1 MENIIKLSEHEWR
14 LDPTGA
20 MKVPVRLFSSPELL
34 KDLEETVFTQAKN
47 VATLPGLVD
56 YSIAMPDAHSGY
68 GFPIGGIGAFDPEN
82 GGVICM
88 GGIGFDISCGVR
100 TLTTGLK
107 LHEVMPHLEKLINQL
122 YADIPAG
129 LGVPGEI
136 KANHQVLEEIAR
148 GGAAWAVEHGYGV
161 KEDLAHIENDGR
173 LEGADPANVS
183 KMAKDR
189 QKDKMGTLGSGN
201 HYLEVQVVE
210 EIYDQEIAAKW
221 GLDYNSIVITFHCG
235 SRAYGHQIGTDYLK
249 ILDQASKKYGIA
261 LPDRELVCAPIKSE
275 EGQRFLSAVLAGI
288 NCALAN
294 RQIIAHLIRQSVR
307 KIFPSAP
314 VATLYDVSHNTAK
327 FEEHETSQGKKRLLV
342 HRKGATRAFKDQPV
356 IIGGSMGT
364 ASYLLLGLGDERS
377 FSSCVHGAGRIMSRT
392 KAKRQWF
399 GKKLQDDLEKQGILI
414 RSHSLPGLA
423 EEAPGAYKNI
433 EVVIA
438 AVDTIGLAKKIIKLK
453 PLACVKG

>member
-1 MENIIKLSEHEWR
+1 MENLKQISPHEWR
-14 LDPTGA
+14 LDLTGA

-68 GFPIGGIGAFDPEN
+68 GFPIGGIGAFDPEA

-100 TLTTGLK
+100 TMTTGLVR
-107 LHEVMPHLEKLINQL
+107 HEVQPHLEKLIAQL
-122 YADIPAG
+122 YADVPAG
-129 LGVPGEI
+129 LGVPGAI
-136 KANHQVLEEIAR
+136 KTNNQALDEIAR
-148 GGAAWAVEHGYGV
+148 GGAVWAVEHNYGV
-161 KEDLAHIENDGR
+161 KEDLARIENEGR
-173 LEGADPANVS
+173 IEGADPINVS
-183 KMAKDR
+183 KTAKDR

-210 EIYDQEIAAKW
+210 EIYDQEVAARW
-221 GLDYNSIVITFHCG
+221 GLDFNSIVITFHCG

-249 ILDQASKKYGIA
+249 ILDQASTKYGIS

-275 EGQRFLSAVLAGI
+275 EGQRFLGAVLAGI

-294 RQIIAHLIRQSVR
+294 RQIIAHLIRQSVK
-307 KIFPSAP
+307 KIFPPAP
-314 VATLYDVSHNTAK
+314 VDTLYDVSHNTAK
-327 FEEHETSQGKKRLLV
+327 FEEHETSQGRRKLLV

-377 FSSCVHGAGRIMSRT
+377 FASCVHGAGRIMSRT

-399 GKKLQDDLEKQGILI
+399 GKKLQADLEKQGILI

-438 AVDTIGLAKKIIKLK
+438 AVDAIGLARKIIKLQ

>member
-1 MENIIKLSEHEWR
+1 MPELKQINPNEWR
-14 LDPTGA
+14 LEPVPP

-82 GGVICM
+82 NGVICM

-107 LHEVMPHLEKLINQL
+107 LHEVMPHMDKLINQL

-136 KANHQVLEEIAR
+136 KANHQVLDEIAR
-148 GGAAWAVEHGYGV
+148 GGAAWAVEHGYGLP
-161 KEDLAHIENDGR
+161 EDLKRIENDGR

-183 KMAKDR
+183 KTAKDR

-210 EIYDQEIAAKW
+210 EIYDQEIATKW

-249 ILDQASKKYGIA
+249 ILDQASNKYGIK

-275 EGQRFLSAVLAGI
+275 EGQRFLGAVLAGI
-288 NCALAN
+288 NSALAN

-307 KIFPSAP
+307 KIFPSSP
-314 VATLYDVSHNTAK
+314 VTTLYDVSHNTAK
-327 FEEHETSQGKKRLLV
+327 FEEHPTSTGVKKLLV

-377 FSSCVHGAGRIMSRT
+377 FASCVHGAGRIMSRT

-438 AVDTIGLAKKIIKLK
+438 AVDAIGLAKKIIKLK

>member
-1 MENIIKLSEHEWR
+1 MENLIKINDHEWR

-107 LHEVMPHLEKLINQL
+107 RHEVMPHLEKLIAQL

-136 KANHQVLEEIAR
+136 KANHQVLDEIAR
-148 GGAAWAVEHGYGV
+148 GGAAWAVEHGYGLP
-161 KEDLAHIENDGR
+161 EDLKRIENDGR

-210 EIYDQEIAAKW
+210 EIYDQEIATKW
-221 GLDYNSIVITFHCG
+221 GLDYNSIVIAFHCG

-288 NCALAN
+288 NSALAN
-294 RQIIAHLIRQSVR
+294 RQIIAHLIRQSVK

-327 FEEHETSQGKKRLLV
+327 FEEHETNQGKKRLLV

-377 FSSCVHGAGRIMSRT
+377 FASCVHGAGRIMSRT

-433 EVVIA
+433 ETVIA
-438 AVDTIGLAKKIIKLK
+438 AVDAIGLAKKIIKLK